1 MRRLLIDVYFVWRE
15 ELKVVFRD
23 PAVILFFFIVPFFY
37 PLVYTYFYNNEVMRD
52 VKVVAVDD
60 SRSLLSREF
69 VRKVDATPDVKI
81 IGYATDMHDAQK
93 AMWRGDAYGILYIPS
108 DFSKNLNTFRQA
120 KIQTYT
126 EIRSMLIYKALVLAA
141 TNVSLDMGANIRVE
155 DVGHGSQ
162 KQDETS
168 MQAVVSEWVPYY
180 NPTNG
185 FASFL
190 IPAVLILIIQQTLIL
205 GVGTLVG
212 THNDRKTF
220 TIASH
225 ARKGKNIDAI
235 RLTLGKGLAYTL
247 VYFLISA
254 WVLRVAPYLFSLPQI
269 GDPLTIAAFL
279 LPFLLASTFFAMTLS
294 YFVSQREFSF
304 LLFAFSSI
312 LFIFLSGISWP
323 WTSMPPAL
331 KAVAYLIPSTP
342 AIHGFVKINTMG
354 ASFDQAWIEYL
365 QLWVQALV
373 YFVLAV
379 LMYKWWIQNYDPEYK
394 GKLPDEGESVKSIG

>member
-1 MRRLLIDVYFVWRE
+1 MKKLLIDIYYVWKE

-23 PAVILFFFIVPFFY
+23 PAVILFFFIVPIFY
-37 PLVYTYFYNNEVMRD
+37 PLVYTFFYTNEVMHD
-52 VKVVAVDD
+52 VNIVAVDD
-60 SRSLLSREF
+60 SHSSLSREF

-81 IGYATDMHDAQK
+81 VGFATDMQEAKK

-108 DFSKNLNTFRQA
+108 DFSTNLNTFKQA
-120 KIQTYT
+120 KVQTYS
-126 EIRSMLIYKALVLAA
+126 EIRSMLLYKALALA
-141 TNVSLDMGANIRVE
+141 TNNVALDMGANIRVQ

-162 KQDETS
+162 KQDDTS

-180 NPTNG
+180 NTTNG

-190 IPAVLILIIQQTLIL
+190 IPAVLILIIQQTMLL

-212 THNDRKTF
+212 SHNDRKTF
-220 TIASH
+220 TVASH
-225 ARKGKNIDAI
+225 THKGKKVSSL
-235 RLTLGKGLAYTL
+235 RLTLGKGLVYSL
-247 VYFLISA
+247 VYCLVGV
-254 WVLRVAPYLFSLPQI
+254 WVLRVAPYLFTLPQI
-269 GDPLTIAAFL
+269 GSAMTMAVFL

-294 YFVSQREFSF
+294 YFVSQREFAF
-304 LLFAFSSI
+304 LLFTFTSV

-331 KAVAYLIPSTP
+331 KAIASLIPSTP

-354 ASFDQAWIEYL
+354 ASFDDVWPQYV
-365 QLWVQALV
+365 QLWIQTAV

-394 GKLPDEGESVKSIG
+394 GEVPMKELDEESAL